1 MGQFRQDEGGAAN
14 RVTDRI
20 ARGLIWTAR
29 RLPYRTRLWFLDQA
43 IRRIVGPLAG
53 FRKRAIEH
61 LAYIDPDMPLDKRR
75 RIASDALGN
84 AGRTLIENYSGADLI
99 ARATAAP
106 ISGDGLAALETAK
119 SEGRPVLFATGHF
132 GNYEVP
138 RHALHAR
145 GFTIGGLYRPMAN
158 PFFNLHYVKT
168 MEEVSGPIFEQGR
181 RGTASFVKHLKGGGM
196 ATLFFDI
203 WSRDGG
209 VIDFMGKPA
218 PTSLSAA
225 EMALKYDALLLT
237 YFAVRQPN
245 GLDFEILVDGPIPH
259 TDPETM
265 MAEATRRLETQ
276 IAAHPGQWFW
286 FHRRWKPNR
295 KL

>member
-20 ARGLIWTAR
+20 ARALIWTAK
-29 RLPYRTRLWFLDQA
+29 RLPYPARLWFLDRA

-53 FRKRAIEH
+53 FRKRAMEH
-61 LAYIDPDMPLDKRR
+61 LAYVDPDMPRAKRR
-75 RIASDALGN
+75 QIAADALGN
-84 AGRTLIENYSGADLI
+84 AGRTLIENYSGADLADR
-99 ARATAAP
+99 ARAAP
-106 ISGDGLAALETAK
+106 ISGDGLAALAK
-119 SEGRPVLFATGHF
+119 AKAEGRPVLFATGHF
-132 GNYEVP
+132 GNYEIA

-145 GFTIGGLYRPMAN
+145 GYVIGGLYRPMAN

-181 RGTASFVKHLKGGGM
+181 RGTAAFVKHLRGGGM

-203 WSRDGG
+203 WSRDGA

-237 YFAVRQPN
+237 YFAIRQPN
-245 GLDFEILVDGPIPH
+245 GLDFEIVLEGPIAP
-259 TDPETM
+259 TEPETM
-265 MAEATRRLETQ
+265 MTEATARLEAQ
-276 IAAHPGQWFW
+276 IKAHPGQWFW